1 MGSLVTSSDS
11 VSHQDPSLRDMQEN
25 ANVTETLDAGRE
37 VTMEWSQAVL
47 EGLPCP
53 ITRADIICFLQMN

>member
-37 VTMEWSQAVL
+37 VTMEWS
-47 EGLPCP
+47 
-53 ITRADIICFLQMN
+53 